1 MNSTSLYTTPITS
14 TQLQINNSYI
24 PDITNINIDINA
36 LYLDVLLS
44 QNEQANSISNRSNS
58 HYRLQTRTEYLLIYG
73 KRNI

>member
-1 MNSTSLYTTPITS
+1 MTSTPLYTTPITS

-44 QNEQANSISNRSNS
+44 QTGTLNFKYI
-58 HYRLQTRTEYLLIYG
+58 
-73 KRNI
+73 